1 MEMFLI
7 VAALIF
13 LVFGSLLLLSV
24 ESVVRLN
31 NLTNRV
37 LFNIDDKI
45 HVWRR
50 PLGIVLLTLSI
61 FSWYV
66 AWTQ

>member
-1 MEMFLI
+1 MEIFLI
-7 VAALIF
+7 VVALIF
-13 LVFGSLLLLSV
+13 LIFGSLLLLSV
-24 ESVVRLN
+24 ESVVRIN

-37 LFNIDDKI
+37 LFSIDDKI
-45 HVWRR
+45 HAWRR
-50 PLGIVLLTLSI
+50 PLGIVLLALSI

>member
-1 MEMFLI
+1 MEIFLI
-7 VAALIF
+7 VAALVF
-13 LVFGSLLLLSV
+13 LIFGSLLLLSV
-24 ESVVRLN
+24 ESVVRIN

-45 HVWRR
+45 HAWRS
-50 PLGIVLLTLSI
+50 PLGIVLLALSI

>member
-1 MEMFLI
+1 METFLI
-7 VAALIF
+7 VAALVF
-13 LVFGSLLLLSV
+13 LIFGSLLLLSV
-24 ESVVRLN
+24 ESVVRIT

-45 HVWRR
+45 HTWRR
-50 PLGIVLLTLSI
+50 PLGVIFLALSI

-66 AWTQ
+66 AWKK

>member
-7 VAALIF
+7 VAALVFLIF
-13 LVFGSLLLLSV
+13 GLLLLLSV
-24 ESVVRLN
+24 ESVVKIT

-45 HVWRR
+45 HTWRR
-50 PLGIVLLTLSI
+50 PLGIAFLALSI

-66 AWTQ
+66 VWTT